1 MRQQLRLYYI
11 SGKNFFSENARDTV
25 GKATM
30 LGLNDVLYDVKR
42 RTVYTPN
49 TNQWATPAV
58 PEARYA
64 PDQSRDENGR
74 FADEGKGAA
83 KAAEPQKTAG
93 GGLTKGGNGS
103 IITDGKSNRNIS
115 KMKSVQLQ
123 KSIRTWRKRIAEHQ
137 DKISGLKKNPGDL
150 PEFLQAKRIR
160 HWKKEITNISADMA
174 RAETELKNRE
184 GNKND

>member
-1 MRQQLRLYYI
+1 MPGKEAGQTDHTVSPALAAWRAWLAVRALRRPL
-11 SGKNFFSENARDTV
+11 
-25 GKATM
+25 
-30 LGLNDVLYDVKR
+30 
-42 RTVYTPN
+42 
-49 TNQWATPAV
+49 

-64 PDQSRDENGR
+64 PDQSRDESGR
-74 FADEGKGAA
+74 FADEGKGASGAA
-83 KAAEPQKTAG
+83 KAAAPKNTPG

-137 DKISGLKKNPGDL
+137 DKISGLKENPGDL
-150 PEFLQAKRIR
+150 SEFLQAQRIR
-160 HWKKEITNISADMA
+160 HWEKDIANMSADMA

-184 GNKND
+184 GDTND